1 MTPKA
6 VVAGLPPILVELGV
20 WLLMFVLLNA
30 TLVEDLG
37 ALKSTVR
44 ARSLNMNG
52 TLTLLWLKR
61 ALLMLRLVGQ
71 TRPATRLHGQGHM
84 FLSQFSLPAE
94 ALLRAC
100 FVLHSGEKRKK
111 HRLENPSWHLSKM
124 SFDLMC

>member
-30 TLVEDLG
+30 ALVEDLG

-52 TLTLLWLKR
+52 TLTLLWLKW

-71 TRPATRLHGQGHM
+71 TRPATRLRGPGHM
-84 FLSQFSLPAE
+84 FLSQLSLVAE
-94 ALLRAC
+94 ALLRDC
-100 FVLHSGEKRKK
+100 FFALRGKAQEAQAGEPQ
-111 HRLENPSWHLSKM
+111 LAP
-124 SFDLMC
+124 